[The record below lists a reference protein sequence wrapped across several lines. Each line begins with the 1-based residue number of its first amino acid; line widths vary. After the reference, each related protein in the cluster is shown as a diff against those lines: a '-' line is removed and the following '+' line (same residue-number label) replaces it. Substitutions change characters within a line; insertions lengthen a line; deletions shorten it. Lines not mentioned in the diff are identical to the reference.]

1 MSGVSAP
8 SRVFTLRPSDFNFLW
23 EECRRCYWLQVV
35 RDWRRPRMPFP
46 RVFGVLADLE
56 ATSFDGQRTEDMLPG
71 VLPPGTFR
79 HGEQDVLS
87 APITLAGS
95 EVAIALKGRLDMMV
109 AFDDGGWGV
118 IDFKTSLPHEVSPV
132 RYGRQLHAY
141 AWCLERP
148 APGAFGKGPIGT
160 MGLLCLEPREMRRGR
175 QTAEVYGRFHPEW
188 VDVPRDDAAFE
199 GFLAEVAGVLA
210 ADAPPP
216 PGPRCGYCDYRAR
229 TRAMEW

>member
-1 MSGVSAP
+1 MNPDAP
-8 SRVFTLRPSDFNFLW
+8 PGRVFTLRPSDFNFLW
-23 EECRRCYWLQVV
+23 EECRRCYWLQVA
-35 RDWRRPRMPFP
+35 RDWRRPRTPFP

-56 ATSFDGQRTEDMLPG
+56 AASFDGQRTEDMLPG

-87 APITLAGS
+87 APIPLPGTGAA
-95 EVAIALKGRLDMMV
+95 VALKGRLDMMV

-118 IDFKTSLPHEVSPV
+118 IDFKTAMPGEVSPA

-141 AWCLERP
+141 AWSLERP
-148 APGAFGKGPIGT
+148 APGAFGRGPIGT
-160 MGLLCLEPREMRRGR
+160 LGLLCLEPREMRRGR

-188 VDVPRDDAAFE
+188 VPVQRDDAAFE
-199 GFLAEVAGVLA
+199 AFLAEVAGVLA
-210 ADAPPP
+210 APEPPP

-229 TRAMEW
+229 TRAIAW